1 MKRLLLGLVIVCL
14 GSLYVAAQTE
24 VSIKLH
30 NSTDQ
35 SFTISDYG
43 KIYFENGYLYIS
55 EGTGTPYSFE
65 IANIQKMTFSHTVD
79 IEDIATADMK
89 IYPNPANGY
98 IKIEGKNFD
107 NHYQIYSMDGSL
119 VLSGRSNNGE
129 SIDITSL
136 RKGLYLINV
145 DGQTFKITKL

>member
-35 SFTISDYG
+35 NFTVSDYG

-65 IANIQKMTFSHTVD
+65 IANIQKMTFSHTENQFV
-79 IEDIATADMK
+79 IFK
-89 IYPNPANGY
+89 
-98 IKIEGKNFD
+98 FR
-107 NHYQIYSMDGSL
+107 
-119 VLSGRSNNGE
+119 SG
-129 SIDITSL
+129 L
-136 RKGLYLINV
+136 
-145 DGQTFKITKL
+145 Q